1 MSNRVVVVGSAN
13 TDMVVRCPRIPA
25 PGETVIG
32 GEFISVP
39 GGKGA
44 NQAVAAARLGAEVTL
59 IARIGTDMF
68 GDQAIEGYRAEGIN
82 VDSIVRDV
90 SAPSGVALI
99 IVDEK
104 NGENSIAVAPGANS
118 RLTPENIG
126 AAEALI
132 AKADVML
139 LQLEVPLE
147 TVAAAVR
154 IARRQDVLV
163 ILNPAPAPTLDLP
176 QGLLES
182 VDVLTPNEFEARRV
196 TGMNSDAAHEA
207 VAAALLERGV
217 KTVVMTLGANGAL
230 VANAQGMTHVPAFKV
245 NPVDTTAA
253 GDGFNAGLAVALS
266 YDADDLVGATRY
278 ANAVG
283 ALTTTRMGAQPSLP
297 TAASVEALLTSE

>member
-196 TGMNSDAAHEA
+196 TGMNSNATHEA

-266 YDADDLVGATRY
+266 YDADDLLGATRY

>member
-1 MSNRVVVVGSAN
+1 
-13 TDMVVRCPRIPA
+13 VVRCPRIPA

-132 AKADVML
+132 AKA
-139 LQLEVPLE
+139 
-147 TVAAAVR
+147 
-154 IARRQDVLV
+154 
-163 ILNPAPAPTLDLP
+163 
-176 QGLLES
+176 
-182 VDVLTPNEFEARRV
+182 
-196 TGMNSDAAHEA
+196 
-207 VAAALLERGV
+207 
-217 KTVVMTLGANGAL
+217 
-230 VANAQGMTHVPAFKV
+230 
-245 NPVDTTAA
+245 
-253 GDGFNAGLAVALS
+253 
-266 YDADDLVGATRY
+266 
-278 ANAVG
+278 
-283 ALTTTRMGAQPSLP
+283 
-297 TAASVEALLTSE
+297 